1 MNNSFD
7 FSNFSRQSPKGIL
20 VIYTNLI
27 YKVIRVTWL
36 LLFLILKDFSKVFS
50 IVGNYIYLGL
60 VVLLLLL
67 LARAYLIYKNF
78 QFKIADERFILKQG
92 ILKKTTT
99 SIPFHRIQN
108 INFKQNI
115 IQQII
120 GVFEVS
126 VETAGSKKT
135 EIAIKAL
142 SLEKA
147 EALKELISKNTQ
159 FNQHPTEKDETKP
172 LIKIG
177 IKELF
182 KVSLTENHLQNLV
195 LFLAIIL
202 GFFQQIEQI
211 VSSLGDT
218 ALLDGF
224 IEESTN
230 ALSASF
236 FLVTVLLF
244 FLTFIA
250 LMSSFVKIFL
260 IHFNLTTYLKDDSFE
275 INQGLFTKKTTILKK
290 QKVQNITVST
300 NPLKRFI
307 GIYFITFKQ
316 AVSGKVNVKKNKL
329 IRIVGCKAEQV
340 AIIKQRLFD
349 ATDVENEEKKYP
361 DGYYKRRMFIWV
373 FLFITILYSFLY
385 LIFQQIEILYS
396 TVFVFPFIIF
406 LILKKVKKRFYKISE
421 TMLLL
426 GSGLLETHHTYFEI
440 FKVQNIKMKQTIFQ
454 KRSNVADLIL
464 QTASGK
470 IKIPCIQFKDAI
482 EIYNHT
488 LYKVETSKT
497 SWM

>member
-20 VIYTNLI
+20 VIYINLI

-36 LLFLILKDFSKVFS
+36 LLFLILKDFSKVTR
-50 IVGNYIYLGL
+50 IAGNYIYLGL
-60 VVLLLLL
+60 GLLLLL
-67 LARAYLIYKNF
+67 LLVRAYLIYKNF
-78 QFKIADERFILKQG
+78 QFKVANEHFILKQG
-92 ILKKTTT
+92 ILKKTNT
-99 SIPFHRIQN
+99 SISFHRIQN

-142 SLEKA
+142 SLDKA
-147 EALKELISKNTQ
+147 EALKEIISKSAK
-159 FNQHPTEKDETKP
+159 FNQELSNDETKP
-172 LIKIG
+172 LIRIG
-177 IKELF
+177 MKELL

-211 VSSLGDT
+211 VNSLGDT

-236 FLVTVLLF
+236 FLVAILLI
-244 FLTFIA
+244 FLTIIA

-260 IHFNLTTYLKDDSFE
+260 IHFNLTAYLKDDSFE
-275 INQGLFTKKTTILKK
+275 INQGLFTKKSTILKK
-290 QKVQNITVST
+290 QKIQNITIST
-300 NPLKRFI
+300 NPLKRLI

-329 IRIVGCKAEQV
+329 IRIVGCKISQI
-340 AIIKQRLFD
+340 AIVKASLFD
-349 ATDVENEEKKYP
+349 ATDLENEERKYP
-361 DGYYKRRMFIWV
+361 DAYYKRRMFI
-373 FLFITILYSFLY
+373 FSFSFLIALY
-385 LIFQQIEILYS
+385 LFFYIGSQQIEVLYS
-396 TVFVFPFIIF
+396 AIIVFPFFTF
-406 LILKKVKKRFYKISE
+406 LILKKVKKRFYKISG
-421 TMLLL
+421 TMLLV
-426 GSGLLETHHTYFEI
+426 GSGLLETHHTYFEL

-470 IKIPCIQFKDAI
+470 IKIPCIQYKNAI